1 MSTARKL
8 RAVAA
13 PSPIPATPARAA
25 AVYPQSEHLAAQWL
39 AAVRWMQG
47 RPGGSRWVLDKEA
60 RAPRWRASIEDVP
73 YEHDRRGVLPL

>member
-25 AVYPQSEHLAAQWL
+25 AVYPQSEHLAAKWL
-39 AAVRWMQG
+39 AAVRYMQS
-47 RPGGSRWVLDKEA
+47 RPGGSVWCLDRES
-60 RAPRWRASIEDVP
+60 RAPRWRASMEEIV
-73 YEHDRRGVLPL
+73 

>member
-13 PSPIPATPARAA
+13 PSPVPVTPARAA
-25 AVYPQSEHLAAQWL
+25 VVYPQSEHLAAQWL

-47 RPGGSRWVLDKEA
+47 RPGGSVWCLDRES
-60 RAPRWRASIEDVP
+60 RAPRWRAAIE
-73 YEHDRRGVLPL
+73 EIAS

>member
-13 PSPIPATPARAA
+13 PSPVPVTPARAA

-39 AAVRWMQG
+39 AAVHWMQQ
-47 RPGGSRWVLDKEA
+47 RPGGSIWLLDSRHAPAKWRALPEA
-60 RAPRWRASIEDVP
+60 RT
-73 YEHDRRGVLPL
+73 